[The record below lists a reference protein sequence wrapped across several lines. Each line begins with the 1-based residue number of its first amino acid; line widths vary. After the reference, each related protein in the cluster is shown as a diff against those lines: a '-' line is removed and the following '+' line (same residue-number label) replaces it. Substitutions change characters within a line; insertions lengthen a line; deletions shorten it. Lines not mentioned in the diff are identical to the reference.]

1 MRVAGKKI
9 YFGWLGVF
17 TSMIAV
23 GLLIA
28 PNSFV
33 SAAITPAPIPPPTPS
48 SYGLEASKPTPPPSS
63 APRITTPGNGANFTT
78 IPITITGLCKNGLL
92 VQVYDNN
99 VMVGAINCVSGSFS
113 IKVSPFSG
121 QNDLVALQYDDLLQ
135 ASPESNHVT
144 VSFNNSELTAFG
156 QIITLTSIYGRKGA
170 NPGSELSWPLQL
182 SGGTGPYA
190 ISVDWG
196 DGSKPELLSQSV
208 AGTLNIS
215 HAYSHSGIFQV
226 SVTVTDKNGV
236 SAFLQLVG
244 VGNGKPSVAAEQAS
258 KQTVV
263 IKILWIP
270 AVIALLLLI
279 PAYWLGRHSELVTL
293 HRKLEEDFNRYE
305 DESRSEK

>member
-1 MRVAGKKI
+1 MMLFARKKI
-9 YFGWLGVF
+9 YFSLV
-17 TSMIAV
+17 AV
-23 GLLIA
+23 VATLAWAVLLA
-28 PNSFV
+28 SSV
-33 SAAITPAPIPPPTPS
+33 SAVDFTPAPIPPPEPS

-63 APRITTPGNGANFTT
+63 APRITTPGNGANFTSA
-78 IPITITGLCKNGLL
+78 PITVTGLCKTDLL

-99 VMVGAINCVSGSFS
+99 VMVGAVNCVAGSFS

-121 QNDLVALQYDDLLQ
+121 QNDLVAIQYDDLLQ

-156 QIITLTSIYGRKGA
+156 QIITLTSVYGRKGA
-170 NPGSELSWPLQL
+170 NPGSNLSWPLQL

-215 HAYSHSGIFQV
+215 HAYSRSGIFQV
-226 SVTVTDKNGV
+226 SVTATDKNGV

-244 VGNGKPSVAAEQAS
+244 VGRGKPSVQAEEAAH
-258 KQTVV
+258 QTVI

-270 AVIALLLLI
+270 AVVALLLLI

-305 DESRSEK
+305 DESKSEK

>member
-1 MRVAGKKI
+1 MLFARKKI
-9 YFGWLGVF
+9 HFSLMAAMASLICAVLLG
-17 TSMIAV
+17 S
-23 GLLIA
+23 
-28 PNSFV
+28 SV
-33 SAAITPAPIPPPTPS
+33 SAVDFTPAPIPPPQPS
-48 SYGLEASKPTPPPSS
+48 SYGLEATKPTPPPSV
-63 APRITTPGNGANFTT
+63 APRITTPGNGANFTSV
-78 IPITITGLCKNGLL
+78 PITVTGLCKTGLL

-99 VMVGAINCVSGSFS
+99 VMVAAINCAGGSFS
-113 IKVSPFSG
+113 VKVSPFSG
-121 QNDLVALQYDDLLQ
+121 QNELMAIQYDDLLQ
-135 ASPESNHVT
+135 ASPISNKVT

-170 NPGSELSWPLQL
+170 DPGSNLTWPLQL

-196 DGSKPELLSQSV
+196 DGSKPELQSQAV
-208 AGTLNIS
+208 AGPLNIN
-215 HAYSHSGIFQV
+215 HVYSRSGIFQV

-244 VGNGKPSVAAEQAS
+244 VGRGKPSAQAEEAA
-258 KQTVV
+258 KQTVI

-305 DESRSEK
+305 AEGKAEK